1 MAKVKTKIK
10 IKAGAPLKAEKA
22 DTAAVPTLTV
32 IALTL
37 GLLFWL
43 RQDALDTY
51 WQQTRHSEL
60 GLSGMSDTE
69 LWHSGIDITRAV
81 ARTLEQQIGALT
93 EMQERLMLAANV
105 LWLGKSALAQKEEP
119 AHQAQATNGLALKTH
134 TDGISSRLST
144 APDEVRK
151 PAKNSDAEPDDL
163 AGQGAKETEK
173 AAGLSAGTLQS
184 ATPDTQNTAQTLTGS
199 EENRVT
205 PLSQF
210 ASLDEEG
217 RIVLSPSD
225 KVLLVG
231 DSMMQGVAPHVARAL
246 QNGNVKSLDLSR
258 QSTGLT
264 YPGYFDWPATIR
276 NTISKERIS
285 VLVVFLGANDTWD
298 MVFGNKYER
307 FGSEKWQ
314 STYAARV
321 ESIVRYA
328 HSQHIRVIWLGAP
341 NMGRENINRGVKV
354 LNQLF
359 SAAIKDSA
367 SRYLSTRE
375 LLSDNADTY
384 QKAITKEDG
393 KTVTVRNEDGIHFTR
408 AGQKILSDLILRQFA
423 LPTMSKPL

>member
-10 IKAGAPLKAEKA
+10 AGRSLKTEKA
-22 DTAAVPTLTV
+22 ATGSVSTLTV
-32 IALTL
+32 ITLTL

-43 RQDALDTY
+43 RQDALDIY
-51 WQQTRHSEL
+51 WQQTRHREL
-60 GLSGMSDTE
+60 GLTHLSDAGLWQIGTE
-69 LWHSGIDITRAV
+69 VTSAV
-81 ARTLEQQIGALT
+81 SRTLYQQTGAFAET
-93 EMQERLMLAANV
+93 QERLMLAANV
-105 LWLGKSALAQKEEP
+105 LWLGKAALTQKDEVTLTAQKTQTT
-119 AHQAQATNGLALKTH
+119 HGLVLKPH
-134 TDGISSRLST
+134 ADRITDSVTTSPVASKKMNKESG
-144 APDEVRK
+144 
-151 PAKNSDAEPDDL
+151 AEPEGR
-163 AGQGAKETEK
+163 AEQAPKAEEK
-173 AAGLSAGTLQS
+173 VAGLTSE
-184 ATPDTQNTAQTLTGS
+184 TQQNKTEGVTDS
-199 EENRVT
+199 EESHVA

-210 ASLDEEG
+210 ASLNEDG

-328 HSQHIRVIWLGAP
+328 HAQHIRVIWLGAP

-423 LPTMSKPL
+423 LPTVSKPL

>member
-10 IKAGAPLKAEKA
+10 TQAGTPLKAKKA
-22 DTAAVPTLTV
+22 DTAAVPTLAV

-60 GLSGMSDTE
+60 GLSRMSDHE
-69 LWHSGIDITRAV
+69 LWRSGMDITRIV
-81 ARTLEQQIGALT
+81 ARTLEQQIDTLAET
-93 EMQERLMLAANV
+93 HERLMLATNV
-105 LWLGKSALAQKEEP
+105 LWLGKSALVQKEEP
-119 AHQAQATNGLALKTH
+119 VQQAQATNGLALKTH

-151 PAKNSDAEPDDL
+151 AGKNSDAEPDSL
-163 AGQGAKETEK
+163 AGLGAKEREK
-173 AAGLSAGTLQS
+173 TAGVSNGTLQD
-184 ATPDTQNTAQTLTGS
+184 AKPDTQNTAPAQAGT

-264 YPGYFDWPATIR
+264 YPGYFDWPTTIK

-314 STYAARV
+314 STYASRV
-321 ESIVRYA
+321 ESIIRYA
-328 HSQHIRVIWLGAP
+328 HAQHIRVIWLGAP

-384 QKAITKEDG
+384 QKSITKEDG

-423 LPTMSKPL
+423 LPTVSKPL

>member
-1 MAKVKTKIK
+1 MMAKVKTRVKPK
-10 IKAGAPLKAEKA
+10 TGTALRATKV
-22 DTAAVPTLTV
+22 DTGSMPTLAV

-43 RQDALDTY
+43 RQDALDIY
-51 WQQTRHSEL
+51 WQQTRHGEL
-60 GLSGMSDTE
+60 GLTHLSDAE
-69 LWHSGIDITRAV
+69 LWHSGTDVTKV
-81 ARTLEQQIGALT
+81 VSRTLNQQIGAMEET
-93 EMQERLMLAANV
+93 QERLMLAANV
-105 LWLGKSALAQKEEP
+105 LWLGKSALIQKDEPTLAAAQKI
-119 AHQAQATNGLALKTH
+119 HTTNGLMLKAH
-134 TDGISSRLST
+134 ADGIAASVST
-144 APDEVRK
+144 SPVAGKKTNKDSG
-151 PAKNSDAEPDDL
+151 SDA
-163 AGQGAKETEK
+163 GQSQKESDKVASVSSDAQLHTAEAVTE
-173 AAGLSAGTLQS
+173 T
-184 ATPDTQNTAQTLTGS
+184 
-199 EENRVT
+199 EENRAV
-205 PLSQF
+205 PLTQF
-210 ASLDEEG
+210 ASLNEDG

-264 YPGYFDWPATIR
+264 YPGYFDWPTTIK

-314 STYAARV
+314 STYASRV

-328 HSQHIRVIWLGAP
+328 HAQHIRVIWLGAP

-375 LLSDNADTY
+375 LLSDNAETY
-384 QKAITKEDG
+384 QKAITREDG
-393 KTVTVRNEDGIHFTR
+393 KSVTVRNEDGIHFTR

-423 LPTMSKPL
+423 LPTVSKPL